1 MVLNLKIVT
10 QGTDWGAYPLL
21 YNPQAVFC
29 ESKEKKTLFLSKI
42 TTKQILYLAV
52 LFHLCP
58 FLTMPDIPRR
68 RAFRP
73 SLRKSVSAS
82 FGGPCLSLSSK
93 GSGMNRTRKDLS

>member
-52 LFHLCP
+52 LSFVP
-58 FLTMPDIPRR
+58 FSDHARHPKKEGL
-68 RAFRP
+68 
-73 SLRKSVSAS
+73 
-82 FGGPCLSLSSK
+82 
-93 GSGMNRTRKDLS
+93 